1 MSKDFIRDQEMVLYR
16 WKEYFE
22 VMTEENRRV
31 IREDGEQNEGIV
43 LDIYKKGWHTQLRK
57 WKIRRQLCRI
67 YNKSR
72 TLHEPRS

>member
-31 IREDGEQNEGIV
+31 IREDREQNEGIV
-43 LDIYKKGWHTQLRK
+43 LDIYKKGMAYAIKKMKNHKATV
-57 WKIRRQLCRI
+57 
-67 YNKSR
+67 
-72 TLHEPRS
+72 